1 MGYGSRISSDIKIIQ
16 IDQDYSNVG
25 KNRDIDIGLVGHPG
39 SVLSQIIDLMPKSY
53 DTKIEKSRDKWIELL
68 SSKEDEKYEKLLPT
82 FKSDS
87 MPIHPYR
94 VAYEINEFLD
104 HNTIFIGDGG
114 DVVWFTEEKIFANCF
129 CEGVRLIGNP
139 NGFACLGIENPCT
152 RV

>member
-1 MGYGSRISSDIKIIQ
+1 M
-16 IDQDYSNVG
+16 G

-53 DTKIEKSRDKWIELL
+53 DAKIEKSRDKWIELL
-68 SSKEDEKYEKLLPT
+68 SSKEDEKYEKLLPI

-104 HNTIFIGDGG
+104 ENTIFIGDGG
-114 DVVWFTEEKIFANCF
+114 DVVTI
-129 CEGVRLIGNP
+129 
-139 NGFACLGIENPCT
+139 
-152 RV
+152 